1 MSNAYKSRALEVA
14 FTFIYILAL
23 IYMCYVLMEGER
35 RAKAIV
41 YIISTLIVTGPFIV
55 INPITR
61 RCFFADYIFWCLFTF
76 RLVAEVITVFGITE
90 PKNLRRAAALFSC
103 GIFCWLSYYHI
114 ANKYVDVLRVKYIKE
129 QLDTNQRHLDFIKLP
144 YPNTTFDVLGDI
156 DTELDLIEID
166 GVRHRFDELYY
177 EQNGIDQSVRDRVR
191 VEINMI
197 DYNTSHD
204 E

>member
-1 MSNAYKSRALEVA
+1 
-14 FTFIYILAL
+14 
-23 IYMCYVLMEGER
+23 
-35 RAKAIV
+35 
-41 YIISTLIVTGPFIV
+41 
-55 INPITR
+55 
-61 RCFFADYIFWCLFTF
+61 
-76 RLVAEVITVFGITE
+76 
-90 PKNLRRAAALFSC
+90 
-103 GIFCWLSYYHI
+103 
-114 ANKYVDVLRVKYIKE
+114 
-129 QLDTNQRHLDFIKLP
+129 
-144 YPNTTFDVLGDI
+144 VLGDI